1 MAKGSDIYN
10 EQLDLM
16 ELAYVLWFHKLFI
29 MLCSCLG
36 IFLGAHYALTTD
48 KEFVAK
54 AIFQIEKNNGS
65 GISLPSELGSMA
77 MLAGLTNSNSSG
89 SEALLE
95 RIKNREFILK
105 ASSKLKLHQDKFFN
119 SYDPN
124 RKEAYWKTI
133 IKNAIGWQNSKQKE
147 ELIIQQNVVNSFKE
161 NVETEVTPG
170 GAISISVKHNNPE
183 IAAKYANQLMQMIKT
198 LVEFEELQ
206 STEKRLN
213 YLSATLAD
221 ALQDMETTQKNLKN
235 FTLRNSALAQ
245 ESFLSGTLKL
255 EDVRIELKQAERIA
269 KILDVINNLVI
280 SGELNTSSYVD
291 LRKSYPYVD
300 DARFRRILGMSET
313 ISDWSWPDKQT
324 LTAVYSTLA
333 DRITKLNLEISGLES
348 EAKEYASSAA
358 ELEKLTRATKVS
370 EATYTVL
377 IEQVKSQSLAA
388 GFRPDTFKVFQS
400 ATPPLNAYKPN
411 RKLIVFLGAILG
423 FFSGAGLSI
432 LNSIRRGVYYT
443 KSSLL
448 EDVQSKLAL
457 HSKTLRKL
465 SRQSFEKFIH
475 LIDKQGSFELDE
487 VMVNIASTKVIFIF
501 NSGSRVSS
509 SHTAKVLASYSAL
522 SGRKVALCDTSA
534 PRQELTEDG
543 QIKDIAGIKVVGTSY
558 GYELIDFQS
567 TNKALSLFT
576 NAKLRQIFEDLF
588 PHYDQIF
595 VCTRDKEAFTA
606 LSALSYFDVSIIYL
620 SRLRKTK
627 KKDLERLRKIQTIG
641 TLFYE

>member
-1 MAKGSDIYN
+1 
-10 EQLDLM
+10 
-16 ELAYVLWFHKLFI
+16 

-221 ALQDMETTQKNLKN
+221 ALQDMETTQ
-235 FTLRNSALAQ
+235 
-245 ESFLSGTLKL
+245 
-255 EDVRIELKQAERIA
+255 I
-269 KILDVINNLVI
+269 
-280 SGELNTSSYVD
+280 
-291 LRKSYPYVD
+291 
-300 DARFRRILGMSET
+300 
-313 ISDWSWPDKQT
+313 
-324 LTAVYSTLA
+324 
-333 DRITKLNLEISGLES
+333 
-348 EAKEYASSAA
+348 
-358 ELEKLTRATKVS
+358 
-370 EATYTVL
+370 
-377 IEQVKSQSLAA
+377 
-388 GFRPDTFKVFQS
+388 
-400 ATPPLNAYKPN
+400 
-411 RKLIVFLGAILG
+411 
-423 FFSGAGLSI
+423 
-432 LNSIRRGVYYT
+432 
-443 KSSLL
+443 
-448 EDVQSKLAL
+448 
-457 HSKTLRKL
+457 
-465 SRQSFEKFIH
+465 
-475 LIDKQGSFELDE
+475 
-487 VMVNIASTKVIFIF
+487 
-501 NSGSRVSS
+501 
-509 SHTAKVLASYSAL
+509 
-522 SGRKVALCDTSA
+522 
-534 PRQELTEDG
+534 
-543 QIKDIAGIKVVGTSY
+543 
-558 GYELIDFQS
+558 
-567 TNKALSLFT
+567 
-576 NAKLRQIFEDLF
+576 
-588 PHYDQIF
+588 
-595 VCTRDKEAFTA
+595 
-606 LSALSYFDVSIIYL
+606 
-620 SRLRKTK
+620 
-627 KKDLERLRKIQTIG
+627 
-641 TLFYE
+641 